1 MSCRLFGKP
10 WYNYSRRWSTQ
21 RYRKCPCFQILLF
34 INKYFSANRIH
45 GAELLTALIRATE
58 RIVKPYAL
66 SLLRV
71 LLPKA
76 RDPQP
81 TVARL
86 MIECIGLLSVVG
98 CGDIEP
104 YLPEIMSVLLE
115 ALKDPQCAS
124 KKQDAALVT
133 MGQVCANTAHIVDP
147 LLEHPELY
155 TIFMRLLKT
164 DTPPETKR
172 EVLRVMGI
180 LGALD
185 PFVRR
190 KVFHNVSCLLL
201 VNCITHW
208 RI

>member
-1 MSCRLFGKP
+1 MLCRLFGKP

-21 RYRKCPCFQILLF
+21 QYRKSPCFQTLLF
-34 INKYFSANRIH
+34 IDKYFSANRIH

-190 KVFHNVSCLLL
+190 KVCQNVSCLLL
-201 VNCITHW
+201 VNCITDW

>member
-1 MSCRLFGKP
+1 V
-10 WYNYSRRWSTQ
+10 
-21 RYRKCPCFQILLF
+21 YRKYPCCQTRLF
-34 INKYFSANRIH
+34 INKLISANRIH

-76 RDPQP
+76 SDPQP

-86 MIECIGLLSVVG
+86 MIECIGLPSAVG
-98 CGDIEP
+98 CEDLEP
-104 YLPEIMSVLLE
+104 HVPEIVSVLLT
-115 ALKDPQCAS
+115 ALKDLRCPS

-133 MGQVCANTAHIVDP
+133 MGQVCANTAHIIDP

-155 TIFMRLLKT
+155 AIFTGLLKT

-180 LGALD
+180 RAA
-185 PFVRR
+185 
-190 KVFHNVSCLLL
+190 
-201 VNCITHW
+201 
-208 RI
+208 

>member
-1 MSCRLFGKP
+1 MNRFL
-10 WYNYSRRWSTQ
+10 ST
-21 RYRKCPCFQILLF
+21 
-34 INKYFSANRIH
+34 NRIH

-58 RIVKPYAL
+58 RLVKPYAL

-76 RDPQP
+76 SDPQP

-98 CGDIEP
+98 CEDLEP
-104 YLPEIMSVLLE
+104 HLPDIMSVLLA
-115 ALKDPQCAS
+115 ALKDPQCPA
-124 KKQDAALVT
+124 KKRDTALVT
-133 MGQVCANTAHIVDP
+133 MGQVCANTAHVVDP

-155 TIFMRLLKT
+155 AIFMRLLKT
-164 DTPPETKR
+164 DTPSETKR

-190 KVFHNVSCLLL
+190 KVDHDSSY
-201 VNCITHW
+201 
-208 RI
+208 

>member
-1 MSCRLFGKP
+1 V
-10 WYNYSRRWSTQ
+10 
-21 RYRKCPCFQILLF
+21 YRKYPCFQTQLF
-34 INKYFSANRIH
+34 INKLVSANRIH

-76 RDPQP
+76 SDPQP

-86 MIECIGLLSVVG
+86 MIECIGLLSAVG
-98 CGDIEP
+98 CEDLEP
-104 YLPEIMSVLLE
+104 HVPEIMSVLLT
-115 ALKDPQCAS
+115 ALKDPRCPS

-133 MGQVCANTAHIVDP
+133 MGQVCANTAHIIDP

-155 TIFMRLLKT
+155 AIFMRLLKT

-190 KVFHNVSCLLL
+190 KVCHNPCYCLIDELD
-201 VNCITHW
+201 H
-208 RI
+208 

>member
-1 MSCRLFGKP
+1 MLVTKSR
-10 WYNYSRRWSTQ
+10 YSFNR
-21 RYRKCPCFQILLF
+21 FL
-34 INKYFSANRIH
+34 SANRIH

-58 RIVKPYAL
+58 RLVKPYAL

-76 RDPQP
+76 SDPQP

-98 CGDIEP
+98 CEDLEP
-104 YLPEIMSVLLE
+104 HLPEIMSAVLA
-115 ALKDPQCAS
+115 ALKDPQCPS
-124 KKQDAALVT
+124 KKRDAALVT
-133 MGQVCANTAHIVDP
+133 MGQVCANTAHVIDP

-155 TIFMRLLKT
+155 AIFMRLLKT
-164 DTPPETKR
+164 DTPSETKR

-190 KVFHNVSCLLL
+190 KVSYNPSC
-201 VNCITHW
+201 W
-208 RI
+208 RNISLTGKSSGLQKMIQIRPAIHL

>member
-1 MSCRLFGKP
+1 MLCRLSGKP
-10 WYNYSRRWSTQ
+10 WCSCLQRWSTQ
-21 RYRKCPCFQILLF
+21 AYRKRRCQTQLF
-34 INKYFSANRIH
+34 INRSLSANRIH
-45 GAELLTALIRATE
+45 GAELLTALIHATE
-58 RIVKPYAL
+58 RLVKPYAL

-76 RDPQP
+76 SDPQP

-98 CGDIEP
+98 CEELKP
-104 YLPEIMSVLLE
+104 HLPEIMTVLLT
-115 ALKDPQCAS
+115 ALKDPQCQP
-124 KKQDAALVT
+124 KKRDAALVT
-133 MGQVCANTAHIVDP
+133 MGQVCANTAHVIDP

-155 TIFMRLLKT
+155 AIFMRLLKT
-164 DTPPETKR
+164 DTFPETKR

-190 KVFHNVSCLLL
+190 KVRHNLSCS
-201 VNCITHW
+201 
-208 RI
+208 